1 MSALISRIER
11 GLICLTFPFLATI
24 AFPAGV
30 RGPVDRC
37 QGLFLLIASR
47 IRCMLSKGSGPLF
60 IRLLRPAST
69 LFGLLITFP
78 SSAMKA
84 PPYADI
90 KLDSKNK

>member
-1 MSALISRIER
+1 MHIIPEMSARISRIER
-11 GLICLTFPFLATI
+11 GLICLTFPFLATF

-60 IRLLRPAST
+60 IRLMRPA
-69 LFGLLITFP
+69 
-78 SSAMKA
+78 
-84 PPYADI
+84 
-90 KLDSKNK
+90 